1 MNATF
6 YRRRLP
12 HIRSEGAI
20 YFVTWRLRRGQP
32 GLSEAERDCVVGAV
46 RHFDGNRYTLHAYVV
61 MNDHVHVLMQAA
73 SGQRL
78 EAIVSA
84 WKPFTAN
91 RMQRA
96 FGRSGAV
103 WQDEYFDRAVRDDG
117 EYDQNRDYIL
127 NNAQKRWPETEAYRW
142 RWAVGM
148 DFSAAP

>member
-1 MNATF
+1 
-6 YRRRLP
+6 
-12 HIRSEGAI
+12 
-20 YFVTWRLRRGQP
+20 
-32 GLSEAERDCVVGAV
+32 
-46 RHFDGNRYTLHAYVV
+46 

-78 EAIVSA
+78 EAVVSA
-84 WKPFTAN
+84 WKSFTAN

-117 EYDQNRDYIL
+117 EYDQKRDYIL

-142 RWAVGM
+142 RWAIGM
-148 DFSAAP
+148 DFSVAP